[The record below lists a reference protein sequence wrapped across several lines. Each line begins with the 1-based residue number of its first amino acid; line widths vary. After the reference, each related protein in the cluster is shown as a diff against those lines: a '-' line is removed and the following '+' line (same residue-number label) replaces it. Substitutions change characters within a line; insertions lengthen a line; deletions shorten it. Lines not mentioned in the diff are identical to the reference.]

1 MHPPYIYISTLQTT
15 RRVLQIVVI
24 ACCPLPCPSSFA
36 SSGYIMLESGQ
47 LFYLSAPTE
56 KCLVAVFSSPHP
68 HPPSSCTFAFPVL
81 ASFSPCSP
89 LSFQLNR
96 QLSFRSSRL
105 VFRFFLHLPPLYH
118 PSYRTLHYPHLFIQL
133 PLRFAYLSFFFFF
146 LLFSRLFSSACFPEV
161 LFSRVILRARLRQN
175 SPRIPTLSLS
185 P

>member
-68 HPPSSCTFAFPVL
+68 HPPIFVHFRVSCSRVFFSLLSSLFSTKPTTL
-81 ASFSPCSP
+81 LSFLPPCFSP
-89 LSFQLNR
+89 LS
-96 QLSFRSSRL
+96 SSSTSL
-105 VFRFFLHLPPLYH
+105 PSLLPYPPLSPPLH
-118 PSYRTLHYPHLFIQL
+118 PASSSF
-133 PLRFAYLSFFFFF
+133 LSFFFFF